1 MTTTL
6 DRADTRGVFSRV
18 FDRTTALTTPQALLT
33 IGGLLAVAWSL
44 TYVTGGTS
52 HAFAHTFYA
61 PIVMAALPFRLRG
74 SLLTA
79 LAAAVLAGPL
89 MPLDASAGEPQPVST
104 WITRTMMFV
113 AVGTVV
119 ALTLESRRRAEGR
132 RLAEELQHTFGAPRA
147 IPVEDQLVPLVADIL
162 AERRF
167 RTVYQPIYE
176 LSTGNLIAV
185 EALTRFDTEPLRSP
199 DLWFAAAH
207 EAGLGTELE
216 LAAIAS
222 AIEHARDLPTHVDLS
237 INASPVTMGDPR
249 LMEMLSRTDRRITVE
264 VTEHVSVADYEDF
277 ATTIALLRTTGARIA
292 VDDAGAGVAS
302 LRHIVHI
309 APNVIKLD
317 ISLTQGVS
325 DSPLRLALATSLI
338 EFAQQTGAQLLVE
351 GVEEADDLQA
361 WARLGAHGVQGFLV
375 GRPSSLPVPDTS
387 PRIAHQAAV
396 AMRTERRRQRRV
408 PHV

>member
-1 MTTTL
+1 MTATL
-6 DRADTRGVFSRV
+6 DRADTRGVLSRV
-18 FDRTTALTTPQALLT
+18 FDRSTSLPPHQALLA
-33 IGGLLAVAWSL
+33 IGGLLGVAWSL

-52 HAFAHTFYA
+52 HAFAHAFYA
-61 PIVMAALPFRLRG
+61 PIVMTALPFRLRG

-79 LAAAVLAGPL
+79 LVAAVLAGPL
-89 MPLDASAGEPQPVST
+89 MPLDSFSGTSQPVST
-104 WITRTMMFV
+104 WITRAAMF
-113 AVGTVV
+113 AVVGAVV
-119 ALTLESRRRAEGR
+119 ALTLESRRRAEDR
-132 RLAEELQHTFGAPRA
+132 RLADEHQHRFGAPRA
-147 IPVEDQLVPLVADIL
+147 TPVEDPLVPLVADVL

-207 EAGLGTELE
+207 EAGLGTALE
-216 LAAIAS
+216 LAAIVS

-237 INASPVTMGDPR
+237 INASPTTMGDPR
-249 LMEMLSRTDRRITVE
+249 LLEMLTRADRRITVE
-264 VTEHVSVADYEDF
+264 VTEHVSVADYDDF

-325 DSPLRLALATSLI
+325 DSPVRLALATSLI

-351 GVEEADDLQA
+351 GVEAADDLQA

-375 GRPSSLPVPDTS
+375 GRPSSLPVPNTS
-387 PRIAHQAAV
+387 PRIANQVAV
-396 AMRTERRRQRRV
+396 ALRAERRRQRRV
-408 PHV
+408 MHS